1 MAVFLSPV
9 WQESIFKADGTFAVD
24 YKIWAM
30 IAGSSTPAQ
39 TFTTSVGDVAN
50 SNPIRLNP
58 RGQVPNQ
65 IWIQGGTSLDLILT
79 DNSGNNVTIGTN
91 ITIDIQ
97 EDIKGVGDNTL
108 TTSQWQS
115 SGLTATYIS
124 ATSFSLVG
132 DQISDFHVGRA
143 LQVLTSGGTVTAKIK
158 TSAFTT
164 LTTVTIESATGN
176 LDVGTTGT
184 TPSLSI
190 LSNLP
195 SALPAIID
203 RRVQN
208 QSATAFTTGGTST
221 AYTGAPNPAI
231 TALADRQSYSV
242 KFSVASGLN
251 PTLAVSGTA
260 PKAIKQYNSAG
271 LLVASTNIPANFIS
285 DVQYSLA
292 DDYYILCEPVVAT
305 ASNLT
310 GVTVIAS
317 ANTIIATTKSPFAA
331 DFRSATLSN
340 GVPNSRSLAADA
352 SITVPNGVDLA
363 APPLTTCSSA
373 TAAASTTLT
382 LNAAPNQ
389 PVQVGQTLFIASV
402 QSAKVIA
409 FGTYAGGL
417 GTGTVILDTAVTVTA
432 AAVVFC
438 HPQRI
443 LTGLI
448 DNAGTLEAFVCNQ
461 AGGTPLDETGVI
473 STQPIAQTC
482 TFTGAI
488 AVTTGILTL
497 SATGTGTFAL
507 GQEITGTA
515 VNQGTVV
522 LSLLTGTLGAA
533 GSTYQTNQFTAAAST
548 AMTGKAGYG
557 VYSTTARTNVPY
569 KITGYYDE
577 VQSAVG
583 VHAVNPILVQG
594 ATASAMAA
602 LWSIGN
608 GQTYKNK
615 LTERV
620 LALTYYNNTGRTI
633 TVSVSVVD
641 GSGGTVFFINGEA
654 VANSGT
660 GASGG
665 NFTIT
670 LPIPAGANYLIT
682 AGSGITR
689 YRELS

>member
-1 MAVFLSPV
+1 MTISSEVSRITYAGNGATTVFAIPFYFLADTDVVILSVTAAGVSTTLVLSTNYTLTGAGVLGGGSATLLLAPITGRTIIIYRNVAATQTTDYQPNDPFPAETHERALDKLTMIAQRLKELVTRSLTLSDSDVSSASTQLPSPV
-9 WQESIFKADGTFAVD
+9 ASNLLGWNAAANAIINYAGAVGVAVTA
-24 YKIWAM
+24 YMATVLLAANAAAARALLG
-30 IAGSSTPAQ
+30 AG
-39 TFTTSVGDVAN
+39 VG
-50 SNPIRLNP
+50 
-58 RGQVPNQ
+58 
-65 IWIQGGTSLDLILT
+65 
-79 DNSGNNVTIGTN
+79 NVTEAG
-91 ITIDIQ
+91 
-97 EDIKGVGDNTL
+97 
-108 TTSQWQS
+108 
-115 SGLTATYIS
+115 
-124 ATSFSLVG
+124 
-132 DQISDFHVGRA
+132 
-143 LQVLTSGGTVTAKIK
+143 
-158 TSAFTT
+158 
-164 LTTVTIESATGN
+164 
-176 LDVGTTGT
+176 
-184 TPSLSI
+184 
-190 LSNLP
+190 
-195 SALPAIID
+195 
-203 RRVQN
+203 VQN
-208 QSATAFTTGGTST
+208 QTYTAFTTAGTST

-271 LLVASTNIPANFIS
+271 FLVASTNIPANFIS

-292 DDYYILCEPVVAT
+292 DDCYILCEPVVAT

-317 ANTIIATTKSPFAA
+317 ANTIIATTKAPFAA

-352 SITVPNGVDLA
+352 SITVPNGVVLA

-389 PVQVGQTLFIASV
+389 PIQVGQTLFIAGV
-402 QSAKVIA
+402 QSAKVSSL
-409 FGTYAGGL
+409 GTYIGGL
-417 GTGTVILDTAVTVTA
+417 GTGTVLLDTAVTVTA

-443 LTGLI
+443 ITGLI

-461 AGGTPLDETGVI
+461 AGGTPLDETGLI

-557 VYSTTARTNVPY
+557 AYSATARTNVPY

-583 VHAVNPILVQG
+583 VHAVNPVLVQG
-594 ATASAMAA
+594 AMASAMAA

-620 LALTYYNNTGRTI
+620 LALPYYNNTGRAI

-670 LPIPAGANYLIT
+670 LPIPAGSSYLIT